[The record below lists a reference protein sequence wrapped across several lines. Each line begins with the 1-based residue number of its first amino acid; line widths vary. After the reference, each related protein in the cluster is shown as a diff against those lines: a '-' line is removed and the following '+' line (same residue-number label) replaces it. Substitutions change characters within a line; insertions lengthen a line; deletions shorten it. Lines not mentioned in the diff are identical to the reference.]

1 MDAADCARLRLDMVW
16 ISARAV
22 SPCVDSVEQAKFK
35 KALSEA
41 ELDPAEQMRQQWRER
56 HPANRCYDG

>member
-1 MDAADCARLRLDMVW
+1 MVW

-56 HPANRCYDG
+56 HPDNRCYDG